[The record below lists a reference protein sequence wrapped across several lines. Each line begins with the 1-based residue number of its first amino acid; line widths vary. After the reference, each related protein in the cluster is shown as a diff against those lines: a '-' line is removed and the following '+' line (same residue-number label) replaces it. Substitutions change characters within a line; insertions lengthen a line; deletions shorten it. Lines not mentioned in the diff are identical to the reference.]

1 MENSQ
6 VFWNLELT
14 IKQGKL
20 EELKTL
26 MNEMILA
33 TKANE
38 PNTINYE
45 WSIDSEKSECHIY
58 ERYTNSDA
66 VRTHLGNFQ
75 AYAERFFD
83 CLDIQRFHVYGN
95 PDAELITS
103 LAGLGAV
110 HIKLFDGFS
119 R

>member
-1 MENSQ
+1 MENTQ
-6 VFWNLELT
+6 VFWNLELS

-20 EELKTL
+20 AKLKTL
-26 MNEMILA
+26 IDEMISA
-33 TKANE
+33 TQENE
-38 PNTINYE
+38 PDTINYE
-45 WSIDSEKSECHIY
+45 WSINLDNSECHIY

-66 VRTHLGNFQ
+66 ARAHLGNFQ
-75 AYAERFFD
+75 TYAERFFD

-95 PDAELITS
+95 PDSELISS

-110 HIKLFDGFS
+110 HLKLVDGFS

>member
-26 MNEMILA
+26 INEMTLA

-38 PNTINYE
+38 PDTINYE
-45 WSIDSEKSECHIY
+45 WSIDLENSECHIF

-83 CLDIQRFHVYGN
+83 CLDIQRFQVYGN
-95 PDAELITS
+95 PDSELIAS
-103 LAGLGAV
+103 LAGLGAR

>member
-6 VFWNLELT
+6 VFWNLELA
-14 IKQGKL
+14 IKSGKL
-20 EELKTL
+20 EELKALINQMT
-26 MNEMILA
+26 LA

-38 PNTINYE
+38 PGTINYE
-45 WSIDSEKSECHIY
+45 WSINSEQSECHIF

-66 VRTHLGNFQ
+66 VRIHLGNFQ

-83 CLDIQRFHVYGN
+83 CLDILRFQVYGN
-95 PDAELITS
+95 PDSELIS
-103 LAGLGAV
+103 ALAGLGGV
-110 HIKLFDGFS
+110 HLKLVDGFS

>member
-1 MENSQ
+1 MENTQ
-6 VFWNLELT
+6 VFWNLELS
-14 IKQGKL
+14 IKHGKL
-20 EELKTL
+20 EALKAL
-26 MNEMILA
+26 IDGMILA

-38 PNTINYE
+38 PDTINYE
-45 WSIDSEKSECHIY
+45 WSINLENSECHIF

-83 CLDIQRFHVYGN
+83 CLDVQRFHVYGN
-95 PDAELITS
+95 PDSELIS
-103 LAGLGAV
+103 ALAGLGAV
-110 HIKLFDGFS
+110 HLKLFDGFS